1 MRSAEYRSLRPPTE
15 SRWAADV
22 EAEQLDAGAAAGGM
36 HPARGQ

>member
-15 SRWAADV
+15 SRWAGV
-22 EAEQLDAGAAAGGM
+22 EAEQLDAGVAAGGM